1 MPVSYQMPS
10 DRREWQHFVRAYL
23 KAIMLL
29 RGFTYQT
36 LSEALSSKL
45 GVEMHADQLRKLIHR
60 GAFKAEFLLQCAMLC
75 MHAHTHTHTHT
86 PTHACIWHTRN
97 NEKI

>member
-1 MPVSYQMPS
+1 MPVSYQMPM
-10 DRREWQHFVRAYL
+10 DRRGWQHFVRAYL

-60 GAFKAEFLLQCAMLC
+60 GAFKAEFLLQCAVAMGIESLD
-75 MHAHTHTHTHT
+75 M
-86 PTHACIWHTRN
+86 PRF
-97 NEKI
+97 ESPRKDSSDD